1 MTGKAPIPKAWFEP
15 VQVSRINQI
24 DTLLSINLFVCVE
37 PPLETIE
44 KGLSIPVGIAFD
56 KRESENPELD
66 KQVNNKAR
74 CLSVKQRDNRENALL
89 LNNGI
94 TTLIN
99 SRITANMEFDKQINI
114 KPY

>member
-1 MTGKAPIPKAWFEP
+1 MAIPKAWFEP
-15 VQVSRINQI
+15 VQISEITQF
-24 DTLLSINLFVCVE
+24 DTLLSNNLLFSLE